1 MLDLG
6 AAATFNAVIT
16 AEDLSAGQAITSYA
30 VDYFG
35 EPNPK
40 VVSAQSRRLSG
51 GGQRAELGRHFR
63 SAAAEGIASRAPRRP
78 HLTAPSREP
87 LPPPYFLSLNDILDA
102 VSSLDF
108 LDPVMYPQKA

>member
-40 VVSAQSRRLSG
+40 VVSAQSRKLSG
-51 GGQRAELGRHFR
+51 GGRPEGGAWKAFPQCSSGGHCIPG
-63 SAAAEGIASRAPRRP
+63 AAAPAS
-78 HLTAPSREP
+78 H
-87 LPPPYFLSLNDILDA
+87 
-102 VSSLDF
+102 SSI
-108 LDPVMYPQKA
+108 P

>member
-6 AAATFNAVIT
+6 TAATFNAVIT

-40 VVSAQSRRLSG
+40 VVSAQSRTLSG
-51 GGQRAELGRHFR
+51 EGRRGR
-63 SAAAEGIASRAPRRP
+63 SLEGIPAVQQRGALHPGRRGARISQLHP
-78 HLTAPSREP
+78 VRLCR
-87 LPPPYFLSLNDILDA
+87 LPTF
-102 VSSLDF
+102 
-108 LDPVMYPQKA
+108 

>member
-40 VVSAQSRRLSG
+40 VVSAQSRTLSG
-51 GGQRAELGRHFR
+51 GGRRGR
-63 SAAAEGIASRAPRRP
+63 SLEGIPAVRQRGALHPGCRGARISQLHPVS
-78 HLTAPSREP
+78 LCPS
-87 LPPPYFLSLNDILDA
+87 LFKS
-102 VSSLDF
+102 
-108 LDPVMYPQKA
+108 